1 MVRVS
6 SPAKLRPW
14 SELTA
19 KIVMGVVPG
28 LVTNVYFW
36 GDNVYFWEIRFIF
49 LGFSKILFFGIFS
62 VAGGFWDSMGWGGPC
77 RGFRKYLTQAACSR
91 FLHSAMVCVG

>member
-19 KIVMGVVPG
+19 KMVMGVVPG
-28 LVTNVYFW
+28 LVIELLRCLRLGCPLKRSLCLSW
-36 GDNVYFWEIRFIF
+36 AASIRHAMRALLANII
-49 LGFSKILFFGIFS
+49 SRDATPWVLFR
-62 VAGGFWDSMGWGGPC
+62 PT
-77 RGFRKYLTQAACSR
+77 FRVKY
-91 FLHSAMVCVG
+91 